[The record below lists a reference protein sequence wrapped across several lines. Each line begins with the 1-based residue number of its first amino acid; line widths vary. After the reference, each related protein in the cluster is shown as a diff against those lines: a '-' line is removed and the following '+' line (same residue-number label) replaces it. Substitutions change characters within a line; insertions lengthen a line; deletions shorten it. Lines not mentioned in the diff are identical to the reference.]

1 MINPGLT
8 DYGGIVSCNS
18 AIAASF
24 AVFFTKKLLIESRK
38 LREQDLIKYK
48 SSIRPFFLANI
59 CGDYITFSNVG
70 NNCLTLNISHHGSK
84 TKILNIKPDQY
95 IRSGDFIEL
104 QVVDKIYEKEPIVSS
119 VTLEGENFGITLKI
133 RDIDQN
139 VLLQNFEFLIF
150 NQKITLLSNIPV
162 EMTLG

>member
-48 SSIRPFFLANI
+48 SSIRPFFLSRHFWRLFFFYLVA
-59 CGDYITFSNVG
+59 V
-70 NNCLTLNISHHGSK
+70 HK
-84 TKILNIKPDQY
+84 KQ
-95 IRSGDFIEL
+95 
-104 QVVDKIYEKEPIVSS
+104 
-119 VTLEGENFGITLKI
+119 
-133 RDIDQN
+133 
-139 VLLQNFEFLIF
+139 
-150 NQKITLLSNIPV
+150 
-162 EMTLG
+162 